1 MDQLTGSLSFLVGFY
16 APRFRPEVFRMFRLM
31 LGAWIVC
38 LGRRTVSR
46 IWETTGRSQHHH
58 HSAAFRLFS
67 QAVWNWDEVCRIL
80 IMQIVASLLPGTEV
94 WLVVDDTL
102 CHKRGGRVAFGGVFL
117 DPVLSSKK
125 KKVFRYGNNWVTLG
139 IIVKLPFRNDRYY
152 CLNVLWRV
160 FEKQGDKPK
169 AQHRSK
175 SQLAAEMIEKIAAWL
190 PGSTLRVVADV
201 AYIGQY
207 LLKNRPH
214 NVELIGPIRGDAA
227 LTEPCPPDSGRRK
240 KGERLPKPQDILEGD
255 DSRWPAETILFS
267 HLKGE
272 KELTIK
278 VVRKVCWYHASG
290 SKQVMLVL
298 IRDPKKEWR
307 DEYLLSTD
315 TSLSVQEVLAGYCRR
330 WSVEVAYADTK
341 GMLGFHEPEVWCSRS
356 VQRVHPMAWFVGS
369 FVVLWYALH
378 GACHTTPQRH
388 RPWYKHKPEVT
399 FADMLAT
406 CRYQLWENWLA
417 NSATAEELDERRAW
431 LMEYLATAA

>member
-1 MDQLTGSLSFLVGFY
+1 MDQLNGSLSFLVGMY
-16 APRFRPEVFRMFRLM
+16 GPSFRPEVFRMFQLM

-46 IWETTGRSQHHH
+46 VWETTGHSQHVD

-80 IMQIVASLLPGTEV
+80 ILQIYAALLPAAEV

-102 CHKRGGRVAFGGVFL
+102 CHKRGGRVAFGGMFL
-117 DPVLSSKK
+117 DAVLSTKK

-139 IIVKLPFRNDRYY
+139 IVVKLPFREDRYY

-160 FEKQGDKPK
+160 FEKQGNKPR

-175 SQLAAEMIEKIAAWL
+175 SQLAAEMIEKIAGWL

-201 AYIGQY
+201 AYIGQH
-207 LLKNRPH
+207 LLKNRPS

-227 LTEPCPPDSGRRK
+227 LTEPCPSDSGKRK
-240 KGERLPKPQDILEGD
+240 KGERLPTPQDILGGD
-255 DSRWPAETILFS
+255 DSRWPEETICFS

-278 VVRKVCWYHASG
+278 VVRNVCWYHAAGPAS
-290 SKQVMLVL
+290 VMLVL
-298 IRDPKKEWR
+298 IRDPKGEWR

-315 TSLSVQEVLAGYCRR
+315 TSLSAQDVLAGYCRR
-330 WSVEVAYADTK
+330 WSVEVAYADSK
-341 GMLGFHEPEVWCSRS
+341 GMLGLHEPEVWCASS
-356 VQRVHPMAWFVGS
+356 VQRAHPVAWFVGS
-369 FVVLWYALH
+369 LVVLWFAMH
-378 GACHTTPQRH
+378 GAGHKTPQRH

-406 CRYQLWENWLA
+406 CRYQLWENWLK
-417 NSATAEELDERRAW
+417 NSASDAELDERRAW
-431 LMEYLATAA
+431 LMEFLATAA